1 MCRRCITRC
10 AYGRSVLMIITW
22 RPLRTAITNR
32 DALRQAIRYVFLLQ
46 SVKPGCDRPASCV
59 EWRKTISVL
68 AMFLLCS
75 KFKPTYAWFP
85 SRVRIQQRN
94 ASHRIAIIFRSTPAF
109 RQQLERCCIFPQVP
123 AAWPRDGGI
132 AVRCVASRYA
142 MMETKR

>member
-1 MCRRCITRC
+1 MHCALCIWTVCFDDHHLATAPHCNNKPRRITT
-10 AYGRSVLMIITW
+10 GNT
-22 RPLRTAITNR
+22 
-32 DALRQAIRYVFLLQ
+32 IRVSPTECQ
-46 SVKPGCDRPASCV
+46 TGCDRPASCV